1 MATTFRVAVLD
12 DYQLAAQRFGAW
24 QILGDD
30 VQAVFFADHVSDS
43 EQLIA
48 RLTGFHAVI
57 AMRERTRFP
66 RSVLA
71 RLPQLQ
77 LIVTAAM
84 RNAAIDLDAAR
95 ELGIVVCGTEGWIG
109 NSATIEMAWALILAS
124 TRGVARED
132 AAIRHGA
139 WQIGIGTGLY
149 GKTLGLVGLGGL
161 GPLMVPIAKAFG
173 MHVVAWSVN
182 MTAETAIS
190 KGADFLTRED
200 FFANADVVSIHIK
213 LSDRSRGYITRDDLR
228 TMKTTAHLIN
238 TSRGPVVDEAAL
250 LDALREGWIAGAGLD
265 VYDIEPLPADHP
277 FRTAPNL
284 VLSPHS
290 GYVTVGVYE
299 EFYGQ
304 FLENIRNFRA
314 GEPARVMN

>member
-1 MATTFRVAVLD
+1 MTATFRVAVLD
-12 DYQLAAQRFGAW
+12 DYQLAASRFGAW
-24 QILGDD
+24 PTLGDG
-30 VQAVFFADHVSDS
+30 VQAVFFADHVGDP

-48 RLTGFHAVI
+48 RLTGFDAVI

-84 RNAAIDLDAAR
+84 RNAAIDLEAAR

-109 NSATIEMAWALILAS
+109 NTATIEMAWALILAS
-124 TRGVARED
+124 ARGVTRED

-139 WQIGIGTGLY
+139 WQTGVGTGLY

-173 MHVVAWSVN
+173 MRVVAWSVN
-182 MTAETAIS
+182 MTAEHATS
-190 KGADFLTRED
+190 NGAEFLARED
-200 FFANADVVSIHIK
+200 FFATADVVSIHIK

-228 TMKTTAHLIN
+228 SMKPTAHLVN
-238 TSRGPVVDEAAL
+238 TSRGPIIDEGTL
-250 LDALREGWIAGAGLD
+250 LEALREGWIAGAGLD
-265 VYDIEPLPADHP
+265 VYDIEPLPGGHP
-277 FRTAPNL
+277 FRTASKL

-290 GYVTVGVYE
+290 GYVTAEVYE

-304 FLENIRNFRA
+304 FIENIKAFRA
-314 GEPARVMN
+314 GRLVRVMN